1 MNEVAE
7 GLKEKMWKSG
17 RARAALWKMSTVH
30 ERRRRRS
37 RLQLSVGL
45 DRTHQV

>member
-30 ERRRRRS
+30 ERRRS

-45 DRTHQV
+45 HRTHQV